1 MLNLMVTDKTSKK
14 ESPLS
19 SGEGHEVRSNS
30 MTSDSLYVYDDEFRD
45 HLGTVDEKG
54 KRLWVYPKKPTG
66 YYHTLRIVVT
76 VVLLSMLFGGP
87 LIKWNS
93 QPFFLFNIFERKF
106 ILFGQ
111 VFWPQDFV
119 LLAIVLIT
127 FFVFVILFTVVF
139 GRIWCGWMCPQT
151 LFMEMVFR
159 KIEYWIEGNAPDQ
172 KKLNAAPWTA
182 SKILKKTS
190 KQIIFLAISML
201 IAHTVM
207 AYLIGIENT
216 VDIVRHPPSEHL
228 AGFIGLSAFT
238 LIFYG
243 VFAGFR
249 EQACIAV
256 CPYGRLQGVLL
267 VKDSIVVAYDWLR
280 GEPRGKIRKSDVST
294 AKKGDCIDCKL
305 CVHVCPTGIDIRNGT
320 QLECVNCTAC
330 IDACDDVMIKI
341 GKPKGLIRFA
351 SYNSIKDGI
360 QKLFTPRVF
369 GYSMVLVALL
379 ALLGFTL
386 FTRADVE
393 TTLLKVPG
401 TLYQK
406 TDDGF
411 ITNLYNIE
419 FVNKTFSEK
428 SLEIKVESPAVA
440 SINRVDSDKIIVPAE
455 GFLKGICFVRIPVNE
470 VKSAKTEIVVGV
482 YSKGERIEKV
492 KIKFIGPV
500 SK

>member
-1 MLNLMVTDKTSKK
+1 MAN
-14 ESPLS
+14 E
-19 SGEGHEVRSNS
+19 
-30 MTSDSLYVYDDEFRD
+30 DSLYTYDDEFRD
-45 HLGTVDEKG
+45 HLGTVDAKG
-54 KRLWVYPKKPTG
+54 KRLWVYPKKPAG
-66 YYHTLRIVVT
+66 YFHRLRIVVT
-76 VVLLSMLFGGP
+76 VVLLSLLFAGP
-87 LIKWNS
+87 LIKWNG
-93 QPFFLFNIFERKF
+93 QPFFLFNVFERKF

-119 LLAIVLIT
+119 LLAIVLLT

-159 KIEYWIEGNAPDQ
+159 KIEYWIEGNAPAQ

-182 SKILKKTS
+182 SKIFRKTS

-216 VDIVRHPPSEHL
+216 LAIVSHSPGENM

-280 GEPRGKIRKSDVST
+280 GEPRGKIKKNEVS
-294 AKKGDCIDCKL
+294 AVKKGDCIDCKL
-305 CVHVCPTGIDIRNGT
+305 CVHVCPTGIDIRHGT

-341 GKPKGLIRFA
+341 GKPTGLIRFA

-369 GYSMVLVALL
+369 GYSMVLVALIS
-379 ALLGFTL
+379 LLSFTL
-386 FTRADVE
+386 FTRSDVE
-393 TTLLKVPG
+393 TTVLKVPG

-419 FVNKTFSEK
+419 FVNKTFEEMP
-428 SLEIKVESPAVA
+428 LHLKVESPAAA
-440 SINRVDSDKIIVPAE
+440 SINCVEGSSIRVPSE
-455 GFLKGICFVRIPVNE
+455 GFLKSICFIKIPAIE
-470 VKSAKTEIVVGV
+470 IKSAKTVVIVGV
-482 YSKGERIEKV
+482 YQADKLIEKV
-492 KIKFIGPV
+492 SVKFIGPV